1 MTYEEYNI
9 IMDAR
14 ELCGMHHDELSR
26 ASARGMSVMIAY
38 KAAHEAELQSIM
50 DELDE
55 KEAEVFMNAYHD
67 ADGQPCL
74 D

>member
-1 MTYEEYNI
+1 MTYEEYNLI
-9 IMDAR
+9 LDAR
-14 ELCGMHHDELSR
+14 ALCSAHRNEICR

-55 KEAEVFMNAYHD
+55 KEAEVFMTAYHD